1 MKRKWM
7 LLHPIQ
13 IDHSTNARS
22 HAFTL
27 ISTLIFTNTSSCFKQ
42 TLNLHVTINIR
53 SQQNSQF
60 LLKRN
65 FFQWMHATEKNTN
78 WISSNG
84 AQISTLYTVKRINK
98 TYAEMWT
105 KKRANVNENK
115 IREYSL
121 ITRNNCFQIIV
132 SLRVQMHGAP
142 TMQTRKKFNIEM
154 KKLNWIGQKSGAA
167 IRKKPMWLFDATLW
181 EKKRGLALTN
191 SGQVRI

>member
-1 MKRKWM
+1 MKREWM

-13 IDHSTNARS
+13 IDHSTNAKS

-27 ISTLIFTNTSSCFKQ
+27 ISTLLFTYSSSCFKQ
-42 TLNLHVTINIR
+42 TVNLHVTINIR
-53 SQQNSQF
+53 SQRNSRF
-60 LLKRN
+60 LLKWN

-78 WISSNG
+78 WICPMARRFQRFTQPNEM
-84 AQISTLYTVKRINK
+84 KRIKK
-98 TYAEMWT
+98 TYAEKWT

-142 TMQTRKKFNIEM
+142 TMQTRKKHWNELDRT
-154 KKLNWIGQKSGAA
+154 KVWRGHSKEANVDVWRNSL
-167 IRKKPMWLFDATLW
+167 RKKRR
-181 EKKRGLALTN
+181 ELALTN

>member
-1 MKRKWM
+1 MKREWM

-13 IDHSTNARS
+13 IDHSTNAKS

-27 ISTLIFTNTSSCFKQ
+27 ISTLLFTYTSSCFKQ
-42 TLNLHVTINIR
+42 TVNLHVTINIR
-53 SQQNSQF
+53 SQRNSRF
-60 LLKRN
+60 LLKWN

-78 WISSNG
+78 WICPMARRFQRFTQPNEM
-84 AQISTLYTVKRINK
+84 KRIKK
-98 TYAEMWT
+98 TYAEKWT

-142 TMQTRKKFNIEM
+142 TMQTRKKPNIEM
-154 KKLNWIGQKSGAA
+154 NWIGQKSGAA
-167 IRKKPMWLFDATLW
+167 IRKKPMWTFDAIVW
-181 EKKRGLALTN
+181 EKKEEN
-191 SGQVRI
+191 WH